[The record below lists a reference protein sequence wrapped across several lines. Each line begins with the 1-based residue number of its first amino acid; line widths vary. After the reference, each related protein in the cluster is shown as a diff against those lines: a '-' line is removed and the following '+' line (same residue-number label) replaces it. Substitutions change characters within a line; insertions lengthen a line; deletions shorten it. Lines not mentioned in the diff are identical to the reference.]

1 VHAPV
6 SAEQLKALQLD
17 EPVHLGDIKDPQLW
31 KILPVVLVFL
41 GAVAA
46 SIAIFGSAAITVLGL
61 GGTAFMF
68 ATVIYLTRG

>member
-1 VHAPV
+1 MHAPV
-6 SAEQLKALQLD
+6 SAEQLKALQHD
-17 EPVHLGDIKDPQLW
+17 EPVYRGDVRDPDLW

-46 SIAIFGSAAITVLGL
+46 SIIVFGSAAITVLGL

-68 ATVIYLTRG
+68 VTVIYLTRG